1 MVTSSGIL
9 PLETLCS
16 FLTFNFHLR
25 NVNLYL
31 RVFESVNTLPRN
43 TSNHEG
49 EKSSTSHSFSSVI
62 CGMGADDLMLKAPEA
77 QRSRDFQQ
85 KKKKRLPRFQS
96 HSLLIPIG
104 FISQESA
111 LSPSSKPLLS
121 FLFSFFNE
129 SSC

>member
-85 KKKKRLPRFQS
+85 KKKKKTPQVPKPQS
-96 HSLLIPIG
+96 PYSNWIHITR
-104 FISQESA
+104 ISIVTVIKA
-111 LSPSSKPLLS
+111 SS
-121 FLFSFFNE
+121 FFSFFFF
-129 SSC
+129 